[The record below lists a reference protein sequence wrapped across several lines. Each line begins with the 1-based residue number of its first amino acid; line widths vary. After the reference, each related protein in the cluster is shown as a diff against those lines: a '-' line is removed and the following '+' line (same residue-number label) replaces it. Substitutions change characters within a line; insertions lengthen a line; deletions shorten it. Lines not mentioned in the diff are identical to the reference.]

1 MVDSK
6 QIKTAPLPK
15 LFDTLNVDGTRSGN
29 HKVTQFVLL
38 ELENI
43 DMVVIG
49 LNGTDI
55 FLEYDWLI
63 KHILEVIGTKRQ
75 YGLQDVQINTRYS
88 TRIFCLNI
96 RLKELHQQKKQ
107 IKNTGKIEK
116 KLNSTNTKDLPSTF
130 DLLLIY
136 STRKN
141 LRSY

>member
-1 MVDSK
+1 
-6 QIKTAPLPK
+6 
-15 LFDTLNVDGTRSGN
+15 
-29 HKVTQFVLL
+29 
-38 ELENI
+38 
-43 DMVVIG
+43 MVVIG

-107 IKNTGKIEK
+107 IKNTRKIEK

>member
-1 MVDSK
+1 M
-6 QIKTAPLPK
+6 
-15 LFDTLNVDGTRSGN
+15 
-29 HKVTQFVLL
+29 

-49 LNGTDI
+49 LNDTDI
-55 FLEYDWLI
+55 FLGYDWLI

-88 TRIFCLNI
+88 TRIFCSNI
-96 RLKELHQQKKQ
+96 RLEELYQQKKQ
-107 IKNTGKIEK
+107 IKNTRKIEK

-141 LRSY
+141 LRSYWKTRIRLWNQLIGHI

>member
-29 HKVTQFVLL
+29 HKVTQIVLL

-63 KHILEVIGTKRQ
+63 KHILEVIGTKR
-75 YGLQDVQINTRYS
+75 
-88 TRIFCLNI
+88 
-96 RLKELHQQKKQ
+96 
-107 IKNTGKIEK
+107 
-116 KLNSTNTKDLPSTF
+116 
-130 DLLLIY
+130 
-136 STRKN
+136 
-141 LRSY
+141 